1 MAING
6 QVGNPTNLSD
16 QDGSSVLSF
25 EELGHGGVNDYLP
38 NRKGYFFIG
47 GEDISSSVSS
57 LSIQTG
63 LNQSDF
69 LEIQL
74 IGFIP
79 ATDGDDLQIQLY
91 EDGVLETTGV
101 YDVGKQYWKSS
112 TASAFSHSSSDTN
125 ISLGNVGSASYEQ
138 WNGFLTL
145 TDARNSS
152 AQTKYMVQGGA
163 IANDGLL
170 TNYGRWGEL
179 PQASN
184 VDGIKIFFGTGNI
197 TAGKVRI
204 YGYE

>member
-47 GEDISSSVSS
+47 GEDITSSVSS

-74 IGFIP
+74 IGLTP
-79 ATDGDDLQIQLY
+79 SVDNDDLQIQLY
-91 EDGVLETTGV
+91 ENGVLETTGV
-101 YDVGKQYWKSS
+101 YDIAKQYWNSA
-112 TASAFSHSSSDTN
+112 TASAFSHSTSDTS
-125 ISLGNVGSASYEQ
+125 ISLGNVGNATYEQ

-163 IANDGLL
+163 IQSSGVWYTYA
-170 TNYGRWGEL
+170 RWGEL

>member
-6 QVGNPTNLSD
+6 QIGYPTNLSD

-25 EELGHGGVNDYLP
+25 EELGHGQANDYLL

-47 GEDISSSVSS
+47 GADITSSVSS

-63 LNQSDF
+63 FNQSDYI
-69 LEIQL
+69 EIQL
-74 IGFIP
+74 IGLIP
-79 ATDGDDLQIQLY
+79 SVDNDDLQIQLY

-101 YDVGKQYWKSS
+101 YDVGKQYWNSA
-112 TASAFSHSSSDTN
+112 TASAFVQGNSDTS
-125 ISLGNVGSASYEQ
+125 ISLGNVGNDTYEQ
-138 WNGFLTL
+138 WNGIFTL

-152 AQTKYMVQGGA
+152 TQTKYMVQGGA
-163 IANDGLL
+163 IQSSGVWYTYA
-170 TNYGRWGEL
+170 RWGEL

-184 VDGIKIFFGTGNI
+184 VDGIKIFFNTGNI